1 MEVGRLVLS
10 TQGRDSGRYFIV
22 YQVVDEDFVRIVDGK
37 LHKLVRPK
45 LKKVK
50 HLQAKPF
57 LASEL
62 FAAGMPEQD
71 ARVRKALAAWEQGQ
85 AMSPTKEEM
94 NVQE

>member
-10 TQGRDSGRYFIV
+10 TQGRDCGRYFIV
-22 YQVVDEDFVRIVDGK
+22 CQVEDADFVRIVDGK
-37 LHKLVRPK
+37 LHKLDRPK
-45 LKKVK
+45 LKNVK

-57 LASEL
+57 LVSQL
-62 FAAGMPEQD
+62 FVAGMPEQD
-71 ARVRKALAAWEQGQ
+71 AQVRKAIAAWEQGQ